1 MRRMPMEQ
9 ERTTALV
16 LMDLW
21 AFAYGQDHSPRTR
34 REFETACRMAERL
47 GLPEA
52 RQYRDFVANVD
63 AECRRR
69 KRPGRADRGRVPAAR
84 LESLLPN

>member
-1 MRRMPMEQ
+1 MGQ

-21 AFAYGQDHSPRTR
+21 AFAYGQDRSPRTR
-34 REFETACRMAERL
+34 REFETVCRMAERL

-52 RQYRDFVANVD
+52 RQYRAFVAGID
-63 AECRRR
+63 AERRR
-69 KRPGRADRGRVPAAR
+69 QHRPGRADRGRVPDAR
-84 LESLLPN
+84 PESLLPN

>member
-1 MRRMPMEQ
+1 MGH

-21 AFAYGQDHSPRTR
+21 SFAYAQDHSPRTR

-52 RQYRDFVANVD
+52 RRYRDFVEVVD

-69 KRPGRADRGRVPAAR
+69 NRPGRAYRGRISGAK

>member
-1 MRRMPMEQ
+1 MGQ

-34 REFETACRMAERL
+34 REFETVCRMAERL

-52 RQYRDFVANVD
+52 RQYRDYVVRID
-63 AECRRR
+63 AESRRR
-69 KRPGRADRGRVPAAR
+69 NRSGRANRGRISVAR

>member
-1 MRRMPMEQ
+1 MGP

-21 AFAYGQDHSPRTR
+21 AFAYGQDHSLRSR
-34 REFETACRMAERL
+34 REFETVCRMAERL

-52 RQYRDFVANVD
+52 RLYRNFVAGID
-63 AECRRR
+63 AERRRR
-69 KRPGRADRGRVPAAR
+69 KRPGRADLGRISDAR

>member
-1 MRRMPMEQ
+1 MTMGH

-21 AFAYGQDHSPRTR
+21 AFAYGQDRSLRTR

-52 RQYRDFVANVD
+52 RQYRAFVESIE
-63 AECRRR
+63 AEGRGRSR
-69 KRPGRADRGRVPAAR
+69 SGRASREARGRAPVAMP
-84 LESLLPN
+84 ESLLPN

>member
-1 MRRMPMEQ
+1 MGC

-21 AFAYGQDHSPRTR
+21 AFAYSQDHSPRTR
-34 REFETACRMAERL
+34 REFETVCRMAERL

-52 RQYRDFVANVD
+52 RRYRDFVAGID
-63 AECRRR
+63 AERPPR
-69 KRPGRADRGRVPAAR
+69 KRPGRASREPVPVAR
-84 LESLLPN
+84 PESLLPN

>member
-1 MRRMPMEQ
+1 MGQ

-21 AFAYGQDHSPRTR
+21 AFAYGQDHSPRSR
-34 REFETACRMAERL
+34 REFETVCRMAERL

-52 RQYRDFVANVD
+52 RLYRNFVAGID
-63 AECRRR
+63 AERRRR
-69 KRPGRADRGRVPAAR
+69 KRPGRADLGRVSDAR

>member
-1 MRRMPMEQ
+1 MRRMPMGH

-21 AFAYGQDHSPRTR
+21 AFAYGQDRSPRSR

-52 RQYRDFVANVD
+52 RRYREFVAVVD
-63 AECRRR
+63 AERRR
-69 KRPGRADRGRVPAAR
+69 RSRTTPSARGRILSAMP
-84 LESLLPN
+84 ESLLPN